1 MSGFVYCGKVW
12 LIPFVIPL
20 AFYYR
25 LKQQLNR
32 LRAGR
37 PIQIRMEGNYG
48 SVGQDLPV
56 LVLLKRGIFY
66 RFAIKHSVRI
76 THLCFEQAG
85 QLQAARVKGSP
96 IPAVGIKSMVVVHC
110 SIEFEHPRG
119 KLPPE
124 FLRNWVIF
132 AVSIALAHAVVH
144 VTWFIW

>member
-1 MSGFVYCGKVW
+1 MSGFVCCVKVC

-85 QLQAARVKGSP
+85 
-96 IPAVGIKSMVVVHC
+96 
-110 SIEFEHPRG
+110 
-119 KLPPE
+119 
-124 FLRNWVIF
+124 
-132 AVSIALAHAVVH
+132 
-144 VTWFIW
+144 